1 MPEADRQRWNQR
13 YCQEGPMDC
22 QPHPF
27 LVEMFSRLG
36 PPGRALD
43 VAGGAGRH
51 ALWLAQRTWQVTLAD
66 ISDVALRMAQQAAQ
80 ECNVPVRWLSA
91 AQAAPPSPLPCPGEP
106 PPEKASAR
114 SGSLLLVEHD
124 LEERGLPEGQ
134 WDLVL
139 NIYYL
144 HRPLFVQMASR
155 LVPGGHLLVVHPT
168 RKNLQ
173 RHARPPE
180 RFLLDEGELP
190 SLLAGLEILSHEE
203 RWFENGR
210 HEARLLARRGSP
222 PVPQK
227 RKT

>member
-13 YCQEGPMDC
+13 YRQEGPMDH

-27 LVEMFSRLG
+27 LVEMFPRLG

-51 ALWLAQRTWQVTLAD
+51 ALWLAQRGWQVTLVD
-66 ISDVALRMAQQAAQ
+66 ISDVALRMAEQAAE
-80 ECNVPVRWLSA
+80 ECGVPVRWPRGEA
-91 AQAAPPSPLPCPGEP
+91 AAPPSPLPCPEKP
-106 PPEKASAR
+106 PPEGAPAST
-114 SGSLLLVEHD
+114 GSVLLVEHD
-124 LEERGLPEGQ
+124 LEQDGLPQGRWE
-134 WDLVL
+134 LVL

-144 HRPLFVQMASR
+144 HRPLFTQAASR

-180 RFLLDEGELP
+180 RFLLEEDELP
-190 SLLAGLEILSHEE
+190 SLVPGLEILSY
-203 RWFENGR
+203 RQQWFANGR
-210 HEARLLARRGSP
+210 HEARLLARRPG
-222 PVPQK
+222 
-227 RKT
+227 

>member
-13 YCQEGPMDC
+13 YCQEGPMDHE
-22 QPHPF
+22 PHPF
-27 LVEMFSRLG
+27 LVERLSRLG
-36 PPGRALD
+36 PPGHALD

-51 ALWLAQRTWQVTLAD
+51 ALWLAQRTWQVTLVD
-66 ISDVALRMAQQAAQ
+66 ISDVALRMAQQAAR
-80 ECNVPVRWLSA
+80 ECGVPVGWTSA
-91 AQAAPPSPLPCPGEP
+91 PSPLPCPEQ
-106 PPEKASAR
+106 PPENASA
-114 SGSLLLVEHD
+114 STGSLLLVEHD
-124 LEERGLPEGQ
+124 LEEHGLPEGQ
-134 WDLVL
+134 WELVL

-144 HRPLFVQMASR
+144 HRPLFAQVASR

-190 SLLAGLEILSHEE
+190 SLLAGLEILYHEE

-210 HEARLLARRGSP
+210 HEARLLARRSSS
-222 PVPQK
+222 
-227 RKT
+227 TA